1 MTKTELID
9 MLDEYKIGLLS
20 KATDGTIDDKYY
32 TQTRNSLLENVSK
45 EQIPKFIRVCRT
57 ADEFRRYMQNE
68 SSSYAG
74 RRQLIADSINR
85 LIEYIE
91 EHSDE
96 EADPFLQIKQY
107 KRVEQ
112 IGSGGFGCVFKYH
125 NNCLDM
131 DFAVKVYTPIFVS
144 SKEQEDRERRFFREA
159 NMLFQLN
166 HMNIVK
172 IYDAGRISE
181 GPFIRMEYI
190 EGYDLN
196 ELQEKHSILS
206 FENSVNVIKPILR
219 GLEYAHKKGIIHR
232 DLKSSNVVF
241 STKEKIFKIIDFGV
255 SAFLDTENN
264 TKLTKTGEVVAGGT
278 FIDPAL
284 QENPKLRDC
293 RSDIYS
299 IGAIWYWLLCGR
311 APHGSDMRSYLS
323 NAAPNLSD
331 RQIGIVMKCLAGN
344 LDDRYRNCGELLE
357 IIG

>member
-1 MTKTELID
+1 
-9 MLDEYKIGLLS
+9 
-20 KATDGTIDDKYY
+20 
-32 TQTRNSLLENVSK
+32 
-45 EQIPKFIRVCRT
+45 
-57 ADEFRRYMQNE
+57 
-68 SSSYAG
+68 
-74 RRQLIADSINR
+74 
-85 LIEYIE
+85 
-91 EHSDE
+91 
-96 EADPFLQIKQY
+96 
-107 KRVEQ
+107 
-112 IGSGGFGCVFKYH
+112 
-125 NNCLDM
+125 M

-159 NMLFQLN
+159 KMLFQLN

-264 TKLTKTGEVVAGGT
+264 TKLTKTGEVVAGGA
-278 FIDPAL
+278 F
-284 QENPKLRDC
+284 
-293 RSDIYS
+293 
-299 IGAIWYWLLCGR
+299 
-311 APHGSDMRSYLS
+311 
-323 NAAPNLSD
+323 
-331 RQIGIVMKCLAGN
+331 AGV
-344 LDDRYRNCGELLE
+344 R
-357 IIG
+357 

>member
-1 MTKTELID
+1 MTRTELID
-9 MLDEYKIGLLS
+9 MLDEYKMGLLS

-32 TQTRNSLLENVSK
+32 IQARNSLLENVSK
-45 EQIPKFIRVCRT
+45 EQIPKFIRSCRT

-68 SSSYAG
+68 SSNYAG
-74 RRQLIADSINR
+74 RRQLITDSINR

-125 NNCLDM
+125 NDCLDM
-131 DFAVKVYTPIFVS
+131 DFAVKVYSPIFVS
-144 SKEQEDRERRFFREA
+144 SEEQKNGEKRFFREA
-159 NMLFQLN
+159 KMLFQLN
-166 HMNIVK
+166 HVNIVK

-196 ELQEKHSILS
+196 ELQKRRGMLS
-206 FENSVNVIKPILR
+206 FQNSTSIIRPILN
-219 GLEYAHKKGIIHR
+219 GLQYAHEKGIIHR
-232 DLKSSNVVF
+232 DLKPSNVVF
-241 STKEKIFKIIDFGV
+241 STKEEIFKIIDFGV

-264 TKLTKTGEVVAGGT
+264 TKLTKTGEVVAGGA
-278 FIDPAL
+278 FIDPVL

-311 APHGSDMRSYLS
+311 APHGSDMRTYLS
-323 NAAPNLSD
+323 NAAPKLSD
-331 RQIGIVMKCLAGN
+331 KQISIVMKCLAGN
-344 LDDRYRNCGELLE
+344 LEDRYGDCGEILAM
-357 IIG
+357 IS